1 MATMKEVANRAGVS
15 VATVSR
21 VVNQTGYVRAALKTR
36 VHDAMRDLRYHP
48 SALARSLRRQETL
61 SVGLLL
67 PHLDQPFFSRVA
79 MTIVHTLFEQNYRTL
94 VCSSEGDPTQEAAYI
109 DMLIRQRVDGVI
121 VVPTGLSQ
129 GLRVLIEQGLPIVLL
144 DRDVPTLHVNKVFCN
159 HRQGGY
165 LAARHLL
172 DLGHKRIAIVGG
184 DEVTSSVTGRIEGAS
199 EALKEKGLSAQIHLE
214 HVESD
219 ADSYSQGYE
228 ITKNVLKS
236 ARGRPTAIFA
246 LTDVVAVGAMRAAR
260 DRGLSVPDDL
270 SVIGFDDIPLARQC
284 IPALTT
290 IAQPTDEMGHRAAEI
305 LLASLGNRDVPV
317 TETVLETRLIVRE
330 STRRA

>member
-1 MATMKEVANRAGVS
+1 MATMKEVATRAGVS

-21 VVNQTGYVRAALKTR
+21 VINQTGFVRAALQTR

-61 SVGLLL
+61 TVGLLL
-67 PHLDQPFFSRVA
+67 PHLDQPFFGRVA
-79 MTIVHTLFEQNYRTL
+79 LTIVHTLFEQNYRTL
-94 VCSSEGDPTQEAAYI
+94 VCSSEGSAAQESAYI

-129 GLRVLIEQGLPIVLL
+129 GLLSIIEQGMPIVLL

-172 DLGHKRIAIVGG
+172 DLGHKRIAIIGG
-184 DEVTSSVTGRIEGAS
+184 DDVTSSVEGRVGGAS
-199 EALKEKGLSAQIHLE
+199 KALDEVGLTAKIHLE

-228 ITKNVLKS
+228 ITRKVLKS
-236 ARGRPTAIFA
+236 ARSRPTAIFA

-260 DRGLSVPDDL
+260 DRGMSVPDDL

-290 IAQPTDEMGHRAAEI
+290 IAQPTDEMGHRATEV
-305 LLASLGNRDVPV
+305 LLASLGNRDLQV
-317 TETVLETRLIVRE
+317 TETILETRLIVRE
-330 STRRA
+330 STKPV